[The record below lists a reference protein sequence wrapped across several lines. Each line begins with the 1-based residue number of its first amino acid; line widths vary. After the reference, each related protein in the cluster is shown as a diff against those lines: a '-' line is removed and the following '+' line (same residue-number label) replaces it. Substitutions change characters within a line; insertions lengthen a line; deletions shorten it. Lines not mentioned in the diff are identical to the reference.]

1 MGFLDDCR
9 QFGRDVDTADAEGT
23 EAFAAAAFESIVH
36 GSGATG
42 APGQPVARVHGGKL
56 RDSWVREQPSAIEH
70 SISTD
75 LDYAPDLEEGVGP
88 NGQINLNGP
97 TGGFHSLALTEQN
110 ADRLLE
116 PAIERAAAA
125 KQL

>member
-1 MGFLDDCR
+1 MGFLDECR
-9 QFGRDVDTADAEGT
+9 QFGKDVDTADAEAT
-23 EAFAAAAFESIVH
+23 ETFAKAAFTSIVH
-36 GSGATG
+36 GSAATG

-56 RDSWVREQPSAIEH
+56 RDSWRHERPSAIEH

-88 NGQINLNGP
+88 NGQIDLTGP
-97 TGGFHSLALTEQN
+97 SGGFHSLSLTEQN

-116 PAIERAAAA
+116 PAVERAAAG
-125 KQL
+125 KDL